1 MHHGRVHLPREGGG
15 GPLRLS
21 RTTPNAASDPGRAS
35 RAAGMGAAALLASV
49 CSVLLLS
56 LGGSA
61 SSSPATGLCPERCDC
76 QRPQHLMC
84 TNRGLRAV
92 PEPAARGSEEALILS
107 LGGNFIGN
115 ISALDFARYSNLARL
130 NLQYNQIQTIHPKAF
145 EKLSMLEELYLG
157 HNLLSDIPAGTLQPL
172 KKLTILY
179 GNNNDIKKITAE
191 LFASLDN
198 LVKLRLDGNSIETLQ
213 DSVFKSLT
221 SLHYLHLESNKLQHI
236 HRNAFSKLTNLRFL
250 NLAHNKQSAVRNALT
265 FSQLKAL
272 TTLLLSENEIQ
283 HVGNHV
289 FQNLKKLSK
298 LSLSNNRISRLDSGA
313 LRGLSSLRELLLDG
327 NELEEIPAGLL
338 DSLERVEELDL
349 SRNRISSVDSLAF
362 SRLKHLRVLKLKN
375 NMLTSLSGDIFAL
388 NSVLYDLD
396 LHGNNW
402 TCDCRLEE
410 LKRWMTAAHSQ
421 GKLLTVF
428 VQCHQPAT
436 LRGKYLDYVNS
447 SQLQPPGN
455 WTHLCRS
462 QAGPEESR
470 GGGVLV
476 KVEGK
481 ETTDAIKQEE
491 RGEEGP
497 AEETEAVDLKQG
509 DRGGVI
515 MRKEG
520 EKRKRE
526 GQEEVG
532 IQGDQG
538 GLEAAETSSSKKPK
552 KKSLGP
558 GSRPAAEP
566 DGRRAKGR
574 RRSNVTPRTDP
585 PAISTSSHAGNQDCN
600 TTDPNT
606 ELTTTSPVQSGGK
619 FDLLRS
625 DQEEAL
631 PVITDPCVFNRHFI
645 TNVSVDQVTSSTVSV
660 YWTTRDHHRYTPGP
674 GPGLAEVHY
683 RILFDRFGTQDRF
696 PRYVYTRGTARSVT
710 LRELSSDVT
719 YMVCVEGVVGGSV
732 CQVAPRDH
740 CAGLVTLPEGLG
752 RGGALTSDLQL
763 VTVATLAGNA
773 VLLLVIGGVWLGRSL
788 KRRLQR
794 RKSAVHVRHMYST
807 RRPFRPTMTTASV
820 SADFTSYQSS
830 RPARL
835 APLEEGDLI
844 EFPCDRFMDNSSVRR
859 DSDMQRFSD

>member
-1 MHHGRVHLPREGGG
+1 MDTG
-15 GPLRLS
+15 
-21 RTTPNAASDPGRAS
+21 NF
-35 RAAGMGAAALLASV
+35 LAWM
-49 CSVLLLS
+49 CLFLLS
-56 LGGSA
+56 LEGFI
-61 SSSPATGLCPERCDC
+61 SSSPAMDFCPDRCDC
-76 QRPQHLMC
+76 QHSQHLMC
-84 TNRGLRAV
+84 TNRGLRTV
-92 PEPAARGSEEALILS
+92 PKPAARVPEEVLIFS

-115 ISALDFARYSNLARL
+115 ISAFDFTRYSNLVRL
-130 NLQYNQIQTIHPKAF
+130 NLQYNQIQTVHPKAF
-145 EKLSMLEELYLG
+145 EKLSKLEELYLG
-157 HNLLSDIPAGTLQPL
+157 HNLLSTIPTGTLQPL

-179 GNNNDIKKITAE
+179 GNNNDIKKITPG
-191 LFASLDN
+191 LFANLDN
-198 LVKLRLDGNSIETLQ
+198 LVKLRLDGNAIEVLQ

-221 SLHYLHLESNKLQHI
+221 SLHYLHLESNRLHHI

-250 NLAHNKQSAVRNALT
+250 NLAHNKQSAVRNVLT

-283 HVGNHV
+283 YVSNHV

-313 LRGLSSLRELLLDG
+313 LKGLSSLREFLIDG

-338 DSLERVEELDL
+338 DPLERIEELDF
-349 SRNRISSVDSLAF
+349 SRNRISNVDSLAF
-362 SRLKHLRVLKLKN
+362 TQLKHLRVLKLKN

-388 NSVLYDLD
+388 NNVLYDLD

-428 VQCHQPAT
+428 VQCHHPVT

-447 SQLQPPGN
+447 SQLQPLGN

-462 QAGPEESR
+462 QTGPEESR

-476 KVEGK
+476 KVEGNGRG
-481 ETTDAIKQEE
+481 EADAIRQAEGDGEGQVEK
-491 RGEEGP
+491 GEEV
-497 AEETEAVDLKQG
+497 EETEGVDLRQQNK
-509 DRGGVI
+509 DGVMM
-515 MRKEG
+515 MRKEV

-526 GQEEVG
+526 GKEEVG

-538 GLEAAETSSSKKPK
+538 GPEVAEPSPSLERKKPK
-552 KKSLGP
+552 KELLSP
-558 GSRPAAEP
+558 RSRPATEAA
-566 DGRRAKGR
+566 GKRAKGR
-574 RRSNVTPRTDP
+574 RRSNVVSRTDA
-585 PAISTSSHAGNQDCN
+585 PAFSTPSHARNHEITPTDPITGFTTSS
-600 TTDPNT
+600 
-606 ELTTTSPVQSGGK
+606 PVLSGEK

-625 DQEEAL
+625 DHEEGL
-631 PVITDPCVFNRHFI
+631 PVIMDPCLFNRHFI
-645 TNVSVDQVTSSTVSV
+645 TNVSVDQVTSNTATV

-674 GPGLAEVHY
+674 GPGLDEVHY
-683 RILFDRFGTQDRF
+683 RILFDRFGTPDRF
-696 PRYVYTRGTARSVT
+696 PRYVYARGTAYSVT

-740 CAGLVTLPEGLG
+740 CAGLVTLPEGFD
-752 RGGALTSDLQL
+752 RGSTLTSDLQL

-788 KRRLQR
+788 KKRLQR

-807 RRPFRPTMTTASV
+807 RRPFRPTMATASV
-820 SADFTSYQSS
+820 STDFTSYQSS

-844 EFPCDRFMDNSSVRR
+844 EFPCDRFLENSSARR

>member
-1 MHHGRVHLPREGGG
+1 MD
-15 GPLRLS
+15 
-21 RTTPNAASDPGRAS
+21 TANF
-35 RAAGMGAAALLASV
+35 LAWL
-49 CSVLLLS
+49 CLFLLS
-56 LGGSA
+56 LNGFI
-61 SSSPATGLCPERCDC
+61 SSSPATSFCPDRCDC
-76 QRPQHLMC
+76 QHPQHIMC
-84 TNRGLRAV
+84 TNRGLRTVPKPATRV
-92 PEPAARGSEEALILS
+92 PEEVLIFS
-107 LGGNFIGN
+107 LGGNFISN
-115 ISALDFARYSNLARL
+115 ISAFDFTRYSDLVRL
-130 NLQYNQIQTIHPKAF
+130 NLQYNQIQNIHPKAF
-145 EKLSMLEELYLG
+145 EKLSKLEELYLG
-157 HNLLSDIPAGTLQPL
+157 HNLLSNVPAGTLQPL

-179 GNNNDIKKITAE
+179 GNNNDIKKITPE
-191 LFASLDN
+191 LFANLDN
-198 LVKLRLDGNSIETLQ
+198 LVKLRLDGNSIEVLQ

-236 HRNAFSKLTNLRFL
+236 HRNAFSKLANLRFL
-250 NLAHNKQSAVRNALT
+250 NLAHNKQSAVRSVLT

-283 HVGNHV
+283 YIGNHV

-313 LRGLSSLRELLLDG
+313 LKGLSSLRELLIDG
-327 NELEEIPAGLL
+327 NILEEIPAGLL
-338 DSLERVEELDL
+338 DPLERIEELDF

-362 SRLKHLRVLKLKN
+362 KQLKHLKVLKLKN
-375 NMLTSLSGDIFAL
+375 NFLTSLSGDIFAL
-388 NSVLYDLD
+388 NNGLYDLD

-428 VQCHQPAT
+428 VQCHHPAT

-447 SQLQPPGN
+447 SQLQPLGN
-455 WTHLCRS
+455 WTHLCES

-481 ETTDAIKQEE
+481 EITDAIKQEE
-491 RGEEGP
+491 RGGEGQV
-497 AEETEAVDLKQG
+497 EETDGVDLRQG
-509 DRGGVI
+509 NRDGV
-515 MRKEG
+515 MVRKEA
-520 EKRKRE
+520 EKWKRQ

-538 GLEAAETSSSKKPK
+538 GPDMAEPSSSSERKKPK
-552 KKSLGP
+552 KESLSP
-558 GSRPAAEP
+558 RSRPAAEAA
-566 DGRRAKGR
+566 GKRAKGR
-574 RRSNVTPRTDP
+574 RRSNMISRTDP
-585 PAISTSSHAGNQDCN
+585 PAISTPSHRNLTDLN
-600 TTDPNT
+600 TV
-606 ELTTTSPVQSGGK
+606 LTTTSPVLSGEK

-625 DQEEAL
+625 EQEEAL

-645 TNVSVDQVTSSTVSV
+645 TNVSVDHVTSSTVTV
-660 YWTTRDHHRYTPGP
+660 YWTTRDHHRYTPRA
-674 GPGLAEVHY
+674 GPGLDEVHY
-683 RILFDRFGTQDRF
+683 RILFDRFGGPDRF
-696 PRYVYTRGTARSVT
+696 PRYVYARGTARSVT
-710 LRELSSDVT
+710 LRELSSDLT

-740 CAGLVTLPEGLG
+740 CAGLVTLPETVI
-752 RGGALTSDLQL
+752 RGGTLTSDLQL

-773 VLLLVIGGVWLGRSL
+773 ILLLVIGGVWLGRSL
-788 KRRLQR
+788 KRRLQK

-820 SADFTSYQSS
+820 STDFTSYQSS

-844 EFPCDRFMDNSSVRR
+844 EFPCDRFLDNSSVRR